1 MTPHL
6 FCIGGEDH
14 LLRIPFLVALRKR
27 GFRITAA
34 GTGDQAPFSRADVS
48 YLHYQFD
55 RFDAHTTHRSE
66 MRRLAQLVSDV
77 QPDLIQTFDT
87 KPNLLV
93 PFAVRHAVP
102 IVRTINGMG
111 WVFSSTN
118 LRALALRPVY
128 CALQRLA
135 ARWTSGTVFQN
146 REDKRFFE
154 QYRLLGH
161 SPGYLIGGSGI
172 EITAPPAPA
181 DSDAGPREEFG
192 PGDAGIVITV
202 SRLTKQK
209 GIPTLLKAAD
219 IVHATHPQV
228 RFVLVGPRE
237 SEGPFA
243 VPQEEIA
250 RRAPYVIA
258 LGMRTDVPALLC
270 QADIFAFPSEY
281 REGIPRVLLEAGLAG
296 LPIVTTRMPGCSD
309 VVTDGWNGHLVP
321 PRDPQRFATRILDL
335 LHDRRTA
342 AAMGQRSIPLVRREF
357 SLDIVVDRYACLY
370 RRVMDWHKS
379 DYAAASEGQFQ
390 ATSSCD
396 STVDIGGM
404 S

>member
-6 FCIGGEDH
+6 LCIGGEDH
-14 LLRIPFLVALRKR
+14 LLRIPFLLALRKR

-34 GTGDQAPFSRADVS
+34 GTGDPTPFSRADIA
-48 YLHYQFD
+48 YRPYQFN
-55 RFDAHTTHRSE
+55 RFDAHSTHRTE
-66 MRRLAQLVSDV
+66 MRSLASLVRDV

-93 PFAVRHAVP
+93 PLAVRNEVP
-102 IVRTINGMG
+102 VIRTINGMG

-118 LRALALRPVY
+118 LRALVLRPIY

-135 ARWTSGTVFQN
+135 AHWTTATVFQN
-146 REDKRFFE
+146 REDKKFFE
-154 QYRLLGH
+154 RYRLLGH

-172 EITAPPAPA
+172 DTTAAA
-181 DSDAGPREEFG
+181 AATTLEAARRRRVFE

-202 SRLTKQK
+202 SRLTQQK

-228 RFVLVGPRE
+228 RFILVGPRE

-243 VPQEEIA
+243 IPQEEIEQ
-250 RRAPYVIA
+250 RAPYVVA
-258 LGMRTDVPALLC
+258 LGARTDVPALLM

-309 VVTDGWNGHLVP
+309 VVTEGWNGHLVP
-321 PRDPQRFATRILDL
+321 PRDPQRLAKRIMDL
-335 LHDRRTA
+335 LQDRA
-342 AAMGQRSIPLVRREF
+342 AATAMGQRSISLVRGEF
-357 SLDIVVDRYACLY
+357 SLNSVLDRYESLY
-370 RRVMDWHKS
+370 RWALDWHQGGMV
-379 DYAAASEGQFQ
+379 AANDSGFQ
-390 ATSSCD
+390 AAVSSNPIHLGKTS
-396 STVDIGGM
+396 
-404 S
+404 

>member
-14 LLRIPFLVALRKR
+14 LLRIPFLTALRNR
-27 GFRITAA
+27 GFRVTAA
-34 GTGDQAPFSRADVS
+34 GTGNEAPFSRAGVT
-48 YLHYQFD
+48 YHQYQFD
-55 RFDAHTTHRSE
+55 RFDAHTAHRSAI
-66 MRRLAQLVSDV
+66 RRLVRLVRDV

-93 PFAVRHAVP
+93 TFAVRHEVP
-102 IVRTINGMG
+102 IIRTINGMG

-118 LRALALRPVY
+118 LRPLALRPIY
-128 CALQRLA
+128 CMLQRFA
-135 ARWTSGTVFQN
+135 ARWTSATVFQN

-154 QYRLLGH
+154 RYRLLGD

-172 EITAPPAPA
+172 DIAVPPTATVSAV
-181 DSDAGPREEFG
+181 DARRKYGID
-192 PGDAGIVITV
+192 DAGIVVTV

-219 IVHATHPQV
+219 IVHATKPQV
-228 RFVLVGPRE
+228 RFILVGPRE

-243 VPQEEIA
+243 VPQEEID
-250 RRAPYVIA
+250 RRAPYVLA
-258 LGMRTDVPALLC
+258 LGTRSDVPALLR

-309 VVTDGWNGHLVP
+309 VVTDGWNGYLVP
-321 PRDPQRFATRILDL
+321 PRDPQRLARRILDL
-335 LHDRRTA
+335 LHDRTAA

-357 SLDIVVDRYACLY
+357 SLETVVDRYASLY
-370 RRVMDWHKS
+370 RAVLN
-379 DYAAASEGQFQ
+379 YAAAGEARLH
-390 ATSSCD
+390 ATSSCH